1 MKVHNFTLHLTLIPR
16 LLTKIYEVL
25 RLSSKG
31 AYATAVR
38 STYTLILG
46 QRCELGFLT
55 NGPVCAPVLSSIA
68 FFQSEWRDTQVPS
81 TSTDRCSFLSGKRS
95 TRTMNVAYLWS
106 HNKRKEKE
114 KRRLNFTDGT
124 VVWHFVVYLA
134 PKRCLDV

>member
-1 MKVHNFTLHLTLIPR
+1 MTIHNFTLHLTPIPR

-55 NGPVCAPVLSSIA
+55 NGTVCATVLSSIA
-68 FFQSEWRDTQVPS
+68 FFQSERRHASSQYLHGSMQLPLRKTLDENRECCLHVVTQKKK
-81 TSTDRCSFLSGKRS
+81 DK
-95 TRTMNVAYLWS
+95 
-106 HNKRKEKE
+106 
-114 KRRLNFTDGT
+114 
-124 VVWHFVVYLA
+124 
-134 PKRCLDV
+134 